1 MAGVI
6 VMPDK
11 KKEGYGAGAFASQ
24 VHSQQKYLVFN
35 VESADHD
42 ASNKSKGAERF
53 MPYVASHE
61 LFHALGLDHPR
72 TDAREGEKPDTRSW
86 EQTRQDIASRL
97 SSFNALGT
105 LDTSGRR
112 TITYSFNAD
121 PRLTPHGNPDNQ
133 RAWLTDP
140 NAILTERMEHVGESK
155 NTERNEANKRI
166 RSSMMEAF
174 ADHERLFNVK
184 YVETSDAGKA
194 NLLVYG
200 AEIPR
205 RPQPGYE
212 LTRGSKNA
220 YTHDVTIMSYNQ
232 ADPKIWAMSGVG
244 DVYAAQQVYG
254 KPAESATR
262 NTITAEQLAA
272 QSGVLWDHK
281 PMTIKLA
288 GSKAKGDLKLDM
300 GAHPYDPAITGTLKD
315 AEGDKLVRQH
325 IGAFASIGEL
335 DATGSDIKLDVTG
348 TSGSRIKVSKD
359 TRVTLNGR
367 RNDITLGSGADS
379 ITHSKS
385 FGHVVSGLAPEDSIT
400 AKNASKA
407 QLEHWDKPGHEK
419 GTLVTLVG
427 DDGKNK
433 GSVFVKDTAPD
444 KLTPRLKG
452 ITTLEPEKKPA
463 VKLEAPDRDKE
474 LAAAP
479 PVAVFHE
486 RNDVCVTSSTA
497 AGHAVSNMGGGCV
510 IVKMSQPQYDSRNVT
525 HIADGN
531 YYAVTFRDNDE
542 TKKIHLQTSAKIAVC
557 KPDGEVSR
565 VVGMADSK
573 KEIELDIALRNGTK
587 NQLSPDTSTLMA
599 KLPQKAKATA
609 EQLG

>member
-1 MAGVI
+1 
-6 VMPDK
+6 MPDK
-11 KKEGYGAGAFASQ
+11 KSEGYGAGAFASQ

-35 VESADHD
+35 VESADFD
-42 ASNKSKGAERF
+42 AQNKSKGAERF

-72 TDAREGEKPDTRSW
+72 TGAADGEKTNSRGW

-133 RAWLTDP
+133 RFWLSDP

-166 RSSMMEAF
+166 RAAMLEAF
-174 ADHERLFNVK
+174 AEHERLFNVK

-220 YTHDVTIMSYNQ
+220 YNHDVTIMSYNQ

-254 KPAESATR
+254 KPPEDSKRNIVTVDQLTTR
-262 NTITAEQLAA
+262 
-272 QSGVLWDHK
+272 SGVLWDHK
-281 PMTIKLA
+281 PITVKLA
-288 GSKAKGDLKLDM
+288 GDKAKGDLKIDM
-300 GAHPYDPAITGTLKD
+300 GAHPYDPAIVGTIKD
-315 AEGDKLVRQH
+315 AQGDKLVRQH
-325 IGAFASIGEL
+325 IGANASIGEL
-335 DATGSDIKLDVTG
+335 DATDSEIKLDVTG
-348 TSGSRIKVSKD
+348 ATGSQIKVGKD

-367 RNDITLGSGADS
+367 RNDITLGSGADT
-379 ITHSKS
+379 ITHNKS
-385 FGHVVSGLAPEDSIT
+385 FGHIVSGLAPEDSIT

-407 QLEHWDKPGHEK
+407 HLEHWDKPGHEK

-433 GSVFVKDTAPD
+433 GSMFVKDTAPD
-444 KLTPRLKG
+444 KVLPQLKG
-452 ITTLEPEKKPA
+452 ISQLELEKKPA
-463 VKLEAPDRDKE
+463 VKLEAPERDAE
-474 LAAAP
+474 LAKQP

-486 RNDVCVTSSTA
+486 RNDICVSATTA
-497 AGHAVSNMGGGCV
+497 AGHAVSNTGGGCV
-510 IVKMSQPQYDSRNVT
+510 IVKMTQPQYDSRNVT
-525 HIADGN
+525 HVTDGN
-531 YYAVTFRDNDE
+531 YYSVSFRDNGE
-542 TKKIHLQTSAKIAVC
+542 TRKINLQTTAKIAVC
-557 KPDGEVSR
+557 KADGEVSR
-565 VVGMADSK
+565 VVSVYDSK
-573 KEIELDIALRNGTK
+573 KEIELDIALKNGTK
-587 NQLSPDTSTLMA
+587 NPLSTDTSTLIA
-599 KLPQKAKATA
+599 KLPQKAKAIA
-609 EQLG
+609 GQLG